1 MEHRIEPRG
10 WTMARRPLTRAEFLK
25 ILAAGAGGVAF
36 LRGSED
42 ALAAIAGADDDL
54 DQAALDGDATR
65 GAGVPYMTVAHGSP
79 ADALVKTA
87 IAKLGGMRRFVG
99 NGDDVVIKPNICA
112 AREPKYAATTNPVVI
127 ATLVRLARGAGA
139 SRVRVMDNPI
149 SSNPS
154 GCYSTSGIA
163 AAVKAA
169 GGSMQV
175 MSGSRYKTYDIP
187 GGTLRRHPVYRDM
200 VECDVLINVPIAK
213 QHGSTGLTLAGKNLM
228 GCTSDRGRMHNLG
241 LSRTIAELNAFL
253 RPDLTVLDAIRI
265 LVRNG
270 PSGGSLSDVRRK
282 DIVIACKDW
291 VATDAYVTRLF
302 GKSPGFVP
310 YIAAAARMGL
320 GKSNLSGL
328 DIRKYEV

>member
-1 MEHRIEPRG
+1 
-10 WTMARRPLTRAEFLK
+10 MAREPLTRAEFLK
-25 ILAAGAGGVAF
+25 ILAAGAGGIVF

-42 ALAAIAGADDDL
+42 ALAGITGTDDDL
-54 DQAALDGDATR
+54 DEAALSGDAAR
-65 GAGVPYMTVAHGSP
+65 AGALPYMTVVHGTP
-79 ADALVKTA
+79 VGTNVKTA

-99 NGDDVVIKPNICA
+99 NGDDVIIKPNVCA
-112 AREPKYAATTNPVVI
+112 GRAPQYAATTNPEVV

-149 SSNPS
+149 SSSPA
-154 GCYSTSGIA
+154 CYAASGITS
-163 AAVKAA
+163 AVKAA

-187 GGTLRRHPVYRDM
+187 GGKLGRHPVYRDM

-253 RPDLTVLDAIRI
+253 KPDLTVLDAIRI

-282 DIVIACKDW
+282 DIVIASKDW
-291 VATDAYVTRLF
+291 VAVDAYATRLF

-310 YIAAAARMGL
+310 YIAAAAKMGL
-320 GKSNLSGL
+320 GKADLSGL
-328 DIRKYEV
+328 AIKKYAV